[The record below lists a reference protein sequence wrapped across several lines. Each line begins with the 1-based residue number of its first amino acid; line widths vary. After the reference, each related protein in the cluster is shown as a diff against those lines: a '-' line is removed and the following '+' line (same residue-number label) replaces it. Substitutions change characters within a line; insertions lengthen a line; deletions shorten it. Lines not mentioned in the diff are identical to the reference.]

1 MIATSRMAQRKER
14 RLECSRGQ
22 WHRCCRQRFRR
33 MISLVSMFCVILLP
47 SVTGQAYWYDPPC
60 LNHNFSWT
68 THSGGTQKCKLSM
81 VEVLGTQDEKYCANP
96 LDSLTDGTEPSQPP
110 PVENVEASYYTTR
123 FVPGTSSWE
132 WAGIWSGLNITFQL
146 GLQGAGKVRGVLLSM
161 KSLSPDSD
169 DYLTMYC
176 QAYDFLQP
184 LSVDALVD
192 QQGSPVQLF
201 HDCWRGQKPGMEYEY
216 ALRTLPVLDTSA
228 SDPDGDTAV
237 TFQYRTPSCFA
248 VPDDYLCKDRI
259 TGQRPPQIALCSYW
273 RPQYFTVTANYNDL
287 SVAMELGPA
296 ECGFDSFRLAAAS
309 RGATSGVNLWAD
321 GFIQVTMANVSH
333 FETFAYGRN
342 ITYIKVD
349 LKGVSVGQRVVVV
362 AAWPTQNTC
371 FGSNGI
377 SKPCS
382 VTLSAVLNIIEN
394 PCLSGPCS
402 SIEVCEPSG
411 HRFSCHC
418 KPGYMREDSICVRN
432 PCEVSNDTHVA
443 SNPCRLGS
451 CAVSNDKRSY
461 SCSCPDGW
469 VFVNGTCQEIPND
482 LHELEGPDETTHILP
497 VDACIPNPCGNGI
510 CHHQIHPLGQV
521 DYSCDCQPG
530 YIKRG
535 NTCKADSCKT
545 NPCGRHS
552 SCKHS
557 DQSLRRTEG
566 SVNAVPFTC
575 NCNFGYHYDDMHHS
589 CEVSVGTLVAVILTS
604 FFSAFL
610 LLFLLLAWR
619 RRKSSRT
626 LFHRAVPCMGI
637 GENNSDLIVDGSS
650 VPSRTPSLHR
660 MSTLSGFRQ
669 ERTEI
674 IQPMKRIKTV
684 LFYSMD
690 HPLHEETVQRLA
702 TFLNEYCM
710 CDVILPLWC
719 AQDIARRGVNEWI
732 TFVLDWADKVI
743 LLCSKGSGIAWRA
756 YSSASPT
763 QSDLLTRAV
772 CILLQGGSSVGVPER
787 CCVAYLDYSSK
798 DDVPPPLA
806 VGAIYRLMK
815 HMDAFFFRLH
825 DMKQGSAEWELRATD
840 LEEESYAGACPE
852 GAALHHAIQQMR
864 EYQKAEPDWFH
875 QRRVLSHT
883 GTESQ
888 TTFEETLEVDD
899 KEYDEA
905 LKQFLS
911 TPTI

>member
-469 VFVNGTCQEIPND
+469 VFVNGTCQ
-482 LHELEGPDETTHILP
+482 
-497 VDACIPNPCGNGI
+497 
-510 CHHQIHPLGQV
+510 
-521 DYSCDCQPG
+521 
-530 YIKRG
+530 
-535 NTCKADSCKT
+535 
-545 NPCGRHS
+545 
-552 SCKHS
+552 
-557 DQSLRRTEG
+557 
-566 SVNAVPFTC
+566 
-575 NCNFGYHYDDMHHS
+575 
-589 CEVSVGTLVAVILTS
+589 VSVGTLVAVILTS

-669 ERTEI
+669 GTERTEI